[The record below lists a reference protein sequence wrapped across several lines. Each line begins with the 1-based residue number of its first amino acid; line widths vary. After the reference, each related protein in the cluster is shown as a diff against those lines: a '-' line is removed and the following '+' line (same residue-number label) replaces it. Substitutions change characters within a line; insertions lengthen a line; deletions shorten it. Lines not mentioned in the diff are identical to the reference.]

1 MKILLEGTWLGGEY
15 SEHPV
20 ITICHDN
27 QRLMSGIKD
36 LGKWPGGLVALSAN
50 PGVPGRADRYAKTI
64 HTIVNTPQSAHA
76 RLALLRQGTAGL
88 TPSAASPRE
97 LRAFVAGLNTGV

>member
-36 LGKWPGGLVALSAN
+36 LGKWPGRIGSAFCQPWR
-50 PGVPGRADRYAKTI
+50 PGPGGSICQD
-64 HTIVNTPQSAHA
+64 NTYYC
-76 RLALLRQGTAGL
+76 
-88 TPSAASPRE
+88 
-97 LRAFVAGLNTGV
+97 